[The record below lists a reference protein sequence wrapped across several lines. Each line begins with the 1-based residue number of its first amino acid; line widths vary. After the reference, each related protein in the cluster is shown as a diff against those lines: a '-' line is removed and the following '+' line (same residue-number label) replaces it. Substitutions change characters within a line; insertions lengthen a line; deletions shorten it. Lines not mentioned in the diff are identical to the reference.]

1 MKTVKDKIVPH
12 LWFNRDAKEA
22 VRFYISLF
30 SNSAMVS
37 EAMIEGTP
45 SGDTD
50 IITFN
55 LLGQRFMAINGGP
68 AFSFSQAV
76 SFFVY
81 CGSTNE
87 IDRLYE
93 RLSENGSVMMP
104 LGKYDWS
111 GRYAWV
117 RDRFGV
123 SWQLDVDDINHPRK
137 IVPSLLF
144 VNEKAARL
152 KEAVSFYS
160 TVFPDS
166 RVISESPWDKA
177 SGMPDGALLFAQ
189 FSLSGFLFNSMS
201 GGSLRHEFDFNEA
214 ISFVVYCKTQEEI
227 DYYWNRLLE
236 EGGAEQACGWLR
248 DRFGVSW
255 QIVPEI
261 MDEMMATSDRE
272 KLARVTRA
280 MLKMVKLN
288 IKELVDAGNAS
299 PSE

>member
-1 MKTVKDKIVPH
+1 MKTLTDKIVPH

-30 SNSAMVS
+30 SNSAIVS
-37 EAMIEGTP
+37 ESRIEGTP
-45 SGDTD
+45 SGEVD

-55 LLGQRFMAINGGP
+55 LRDQRFMAINGGP
-68 AFSFSQAV
+68 AFRFTDAV

-81 CGSTNE
+81 CGSDSE
-87 IDRLYE
+87 IERLYE
-93 RLSENGSVMMP
+93 RLSENGSVLMP

-117 RDRFGV
+117 RDKFGV
-123 SWQLDVDDINHPRK
+123 SWQLDVDDINHQQK
-137 IVPSLLF
+137 IVPSLIF
-144 VNEKAARL
+144 VNKKAARL

-160 TVFPDS
+160 TVFPNS
-166 RVISESPWDKA
+166 RVIMESPWDKA

-189 FSLSGFLFNSMS
+189 VSLSGYLFNSMS

-214 ISFVVYCKTQEEI
+214 ISFMVYCKTQEEI
-227 DYYWNRLLE
+227 DYYWNKLLE
-236 EGGAEQACGWLR
+236 GGGAEQACGWLR

-261 MDEMMATSDRE
+261 MDELMTTSDRG
-272 KLARVTRA
+272 KLARVTEA
-280 MLKMVKLN
+280 MLKMVKFN
-288 IKELVDAGNAS
+288 IKELVDAGNVS
-299 PSE
+299 TSK